1 MAKVGQQGVGNNIVS
16 GADSANLL
24 QFLAELRS
32 ILGPTKLITGAFS
45 SSLYVITEGEEARVK
60 GPDAD
65 VLPGVRVQVR
75 GKYGGPA
82 VELLGVRKLLEL
94 YCEIFHPFSCRF

>member
-45 SSLYVITEGEEARVK
+45 SSLYVITEG
-60 GPDAD
+60 
-65 VLPGVRVQVR
+65 
-75 GKYGGPA
+75 
-82 VELLGVRKLLEL
+82 
-94 YCEIFHPFSCRF
+94 